1 MKQKSSK
8 ANHSRFL
15 GIVCMTAVVVFG
27 LSSCRPD
34 YDLDTTMPANL
45 GSSIYEFLQDEGYD
59 TYVRLIEDLN
69 YKDVLAKTGSKTL
82 FVADEEAVQRFYQSG
97 TFKKADGTPVSCYED
112 LSIAQKKMILF
123 GSMLNNVYQVAMLSS
138 SEGPTLG
145 DCMRRVASNSVY
157 DSVPVITPDQMPT
170 TKHWQYYKNSTD
182 GIVALRDLTIRPIVF
197 FVNKFLTM
205 KKITDDDYDF
215 LFNQGA
221 YSRNGNN
228 KPGRQPGDA
237 TVNGVRIKTQNLRC
251 FNGFVHEME
260 EVIYSLPNMAE
271 YLSIA
276 QDSKIYSALVERF
289 SAPYY
294 SEAATDRVNALFP
307 EFGGLD
313 SVFQKRYFS
322 QRSQNNQPLKR
333 TPNGANIG
341 TGEILKF
348 DPGWNGYYSATSSTT
363 TAAVALQQNM
373 AVMLVPSDDAMK
385 VWWNEGGGKPLKD
398 RYGAPEFAGVMLDNV
413 EDIIKD
419 MAGVP
424 DNVIVKLL
432 NNNQLNSFVGSVPSK
447 FANVLDDAN
456 DPMGITTAHVDS
468 VAMCCNGAVY
478 FTNKVFSPTAYRS
491 VSFPA
496 LVTEALQI
504 INEAIEL
511 YEFDAY
517 LNSMVAT
524 YSFFIPTVTAS
535 DNPDL
540 NGRLIYV
547 DPVSFGNIT
556 KDEVTGNEIGKAM
569 VFFYNNTTKSI
580 EAKQYNYDMQ
590 LDSVFGTGSTIT
602 DAAIIED
609 RLSDLLDYHI
619 IIGDVEDTRNFEYF
633 QTKGRGT
640 IKIGRDA
647 ADSVRYVYGGYQIE
661 TGEPCK
667 VLTRYDM
674 TTANGNGKTYIIDK
688 PLQTS
693 RKSVYDILSDSI
705 NYPEFEEFHK
715 LVQAANLYAS
725 NMNEHAIGSIRNI
738 NTFNT
743 YHYTVY
749 VPTNDAI
756 KKLIAENKIWT
767 EDRIQAEQARLETL
781 EDNMLDSEAARD
793 NSDAAEAKYQA
804 DSIAYYGEL
813 IRLAR
818 EERGAT
824 AEDPGIA
831 SDSIYTIAA
840 RVAFLGEQIEAF
852 VKYHIQDNAVYY
864 GAEFKIDT
872 VHVGFE
878 ASYETAYMNKKNQ
891 FEKLKVRSNSNGIF
905 VGDTQTPSTS
915 DYQNK
920 YNKVSINQ
928 YSESTG
934 APLFNI
940 MCREYEYNALDLSS
954 VNQIETSSFVV
965 IHQIDDALC
974 NGVIK
979 F

>member
-8 ANHSRFL
+8 ANRSSFL

-45 GSSIYEFLQDEGYD
+45 GSSIYEFLQEEGYD

-97 TFKKADGTPVSCYED
+97 VFKKADGTPVSCYED
-112 LSIAQKKMILF
+112 LSEAQKKMILF

-145 DCMRRVASNSVY
+145 DCMRRVASNTAY
-157 DSVPVITPDQMPT
+157 DSVPFITPAEMPNST
-170 TKHWQYYKNSTD
+170 HWAYYKNNKD
-182 GIVALRDLTIRPIVF
+182 GMYALRDITIRPIVF

-215 LFNQGA
+215 LFNQGE

-237 TVNGVRIKTQNLRC
+237 TVNGVRIKEQNLRC

-271 YLSIA
+271 YLGNSGNT
-276 QDSKIYSALVERF
+276 KIYSALVERF

-294 SEAATDRVNALFP
+294 SQEATDRVNALFDL
-307 EFGGLD
+307 GLD

-322 QRSQNNQPLKR
+322 QRSQNNEPLRR
-333 TPNGANIG
+333 TPAGANIG

-348 DPGWNGYYSATSSTT
+348 DPGWNGYYSQTASTT
-363 TAAVALQQNM
+363 TANVALQQNM

-398 RYGAPEFAGVMLDNV
+398 RYGAPEFAGVVLDNP

-419 MAGVP
+419 MAGIP
-424 DNVIVKLL
+424 NNVIVKLL

-456 DPMGITTAHVDS
+456 DPMGLTTAHVDS

-524 YSFFIPTVTAS
+524 YSFFIPTVSAS
-535 DNPDL
+535 DNPEL
-540 NGRLIYV
+540 NGRLLYV
-547 DPVSFGNIT
+547 DPVGFGQMSVDTTTNH
-556 KDEVTGNEIGKAM
+556 EIGKAI
-569 VFFYNNTTKSI
+569 VFFYNQTTKAI
-580 EAKQYNYDMQ
+580 EAKQYNYDME
-590 LDSVFGTGSTIT
+590 LDSVFGSGSTVSASVIQ
-602 DAAIIED
+602 D

-619 IIGDVEDTRNFEYF
+619 VIGDVEDPRMFEYF

-647 ADSVRYVYGGYQIE
+647 SNAVVDVYGGYQIE
-661 TGEPCK
+661 TDKPSK
-667 VLTRYDM
+667 VLLRYDM

-688 PLQTS
+688 PLQSS
-693 RKSVYDILSDSI
+693 RRSVYDVLSDEV
-705 NYPEFEEFHK
+705 NYPEFAEFHK
-715 LVQAANLYAS
+715 LMEAANLYAPT
-725 NMNEHAIGSIRNI
+725 MNDHAIGSFRNVS
-738 NTFNT
+738 TFNT

-749 VPTNDAI
+749 VPTNESI
-756 KKLIAENKIWT
+756 KKLISEGKIMT
-767 EDRIQAEQARLETL
+767 EEAIEKEQKRLEAL
-781 EDNMLDSEAARD
+781 EDKMLDSEAEIPAIED
-793 NSDAAEAKYQA
+793 PEYDEFLAAYRE
-804 DSIAYYGEL
+804 DSAAYYQEL
-813 IRLAR
+813 IDLAR
-818 EERGAT
+818 VARGASDS
-824 AEDPGIA
+824 DPGIA
-831 SDSIYTIAA
+831 TDSTYTIALYT
-840 RVAFLGEQIEAF
+840 AFLGEQIEAF
-852 VKYHIQDNAVYY
+852 VKYHIQDNSVYY

-891 FEKLKVRSNSNGIF
+891 FEKLRVRSNDDGIF
-905 VGDTQTPSTS
+905 VRDTQSKS
-915 DYQNK
+915 DSEHNVVK
-920 YNKVSINQ
+920 INE
-928 YSESTG
+928 YSATG
-934 APLFNI
+934 APLYNI
-940 MCREYEYNALDLSS
+940 MCREYEYNALEWGEVSE
-954 VNQIETSSFVV
+954 IETSSFVV
-965 IHQIDDALC
+965 IHQIDEPLC

>member
-8 ANHSRFL
+8 ANRSRFL
-15 GIVCMTAVVVFG
+15 GIVCMTAVLVFG

-145 DCMRRVASNSVY
+145 DCMRRVASNTAY
-157 DSVPVITPDQMPT
+157 DSVPFITPDEMPT

-215 LFNQGA
+215 LFNQGI

-237 TVNGVRIKTQNLRC
+237 TVNGVRIKKQNLRC

-260 EVIYSLPNMAE
+260 DVIYSLPNMAE
-271 YLSIA
+271 YLDNS
-276 QDSKIYSALVERF
+276 QNTKIYSALVERF
-289 SAPYY
+289 CAPYY
-294 SEAATDRVNALFP
+294 SQEATDRVNALF
-307 EFGGLD
+307 GLSLD

-322 QRSQNNQPLKR
+322 QRSQGNAVLRR
-333 TPNGANIG
+333 TPNGANLA

-348 DPGWNGYYSATSSTT
+348 DPGWNGYYSNTASTT
-363 TAAVALQQNM
+363 SADVALQQNM
-373 AVMLVPSDDAMK
+373 AVMLVPSDEAMK

-398 RYGAPEFAGVMLDNV
+398 RYGAPEFADQVLDNP

-424 DNVIVKLL
+424 NNVIVKLL

-456 DPMGITTAHVDS
+456 DPMGLTTDHVDS

-496 LVTEALQI
+496 LVTENLQI
-504 INEAIEL
+504 IYQAIED

-535 DNPDL
+535 EDPTL
-540 NGRLIYV
+540 NGRLIYI
-547 DPVSFGNIT
+547 DPIAFGNMLT
-556 KDEVTGNEIGKAM
+556 DTLGNEIGEAI
-569 VFFYNNTTKSI
+569 VFFYNQTTKAI
-580 EAKQYNYDMQ
+580 EGREYQYHIAT
-590 LDSVFGTGSTIT
+590 DSVSGPGMTVTPEIVQ
-602 DAAIIED
+602 D

-619 IIGDVEDTRNFEYF
+619 VIGDVEDPRNFDYF

-640 IKIGRDA
+640 IKVGRDA
-647 ADSVRYVYGGYQIE
+647 TNAVTEIYGGYQIE
-661 TGEPCK
+661 TGKPSK
-667 VLTRYDM
+667 VIMRYDM
-674 TTANGNGKTYIIDK
+674 TTANGNGKTYIIDR
-688 PLQTS
+688 PLQSS
-693 RKSVYDILSDSI
+693 RKSVYNILSDSI
-705 NYPEFEEFHK
+705 NYPEFSEFHK
-715 LVQAANLYAS
+715 LVQTANLYAAT
-725 NMNEHAIGSIRNI
+725 MNEHAIGSIRNI
-738 NTFNT
+738 STFNT

-749 VPTNDAI
+749 VPTNESI
-756 KKLIAENKIWT
+756 KKLINDGILMTADDIEEEKIRLEDMEDAIYNAENSGAT
-767 EDRIQAEQARLETL
+767 
-781 EDNMLDSEAARD
+781 DSEIAAL
-793 NSDAAEAKYQA
+793 EK
-804 DSIAYYGEL
+804 AYLDEL

-818 EERGAT
+818 IERGA
-824 AEDPGIA
+824 ADGEPNIA
-831 SDSIYTIAA
+831 SDSLYSISMRT
-840 RVAFLGEQIEAF
+840 AFLGEQIEAF
-852 VKYHIQDNAVYY
+852 VKYHIQDNSVYY

-872 VHVGFE
+872 VHVGHE

-891 FEKLKVRSNSNGIF
+891 FEKLRVRSNSNGIF
-905 VGDTQTPSTS
+905 LRDTQSKS
-915 DYQNK
+915 EDDYIEVNVGAK
-920 YNKVSINQ
+920 
-928 YSESTG
+928 SESG
-934 APLFNI
+934 APLYNI
-940 MCREYEYNALDLSS
+940 MCREYEYNALDWSQ
-954 VNQIETSSFVV
+954 VTQIETSSFVV
-965 IHQIDDALC
+965 IHQIKEPLC

>member
-8 ANHSRFL
+8 ANRSRFL

-69 YKDVLAKTGSKTL
+69 YKDVLAKTGSKTM

-112 LSIAQKKMILF
+112 LSTAQKKMILF

-145 DCMRRVASNSVY
+145 DCMRRVASNTAY
-157 DSVPVITPDQMPT
+157 DSVPFITPDEMPNSV
-170 TKHWQYYKNSTD
+170 HWAYYRNKNQ
-182 GIVALRDLTIRPIVF
+182 GVYALRDVTIRPIVF

-215 LFNQGA
+215 LFNQGI

-237 TVNGVRIKTQNLRC
+237 TVNGVRIKKQNLRC

-260 EVIYSLPNMAE
+260 DVIYSLPNMAE
-271 YLSIA
+271 YLDNS
-276 QDSKIYSALVERF
+276 QNTQIYSALVERF
-289 SAPYY
+289 CAPYY
-294 SEAATDRVNALFP
+294 SEEATDRVNALF
-307 EFGGLD
+307 GLSLD

-322 QRSQNNQPLKR
+322 QRSQGNAVLRR
-333 TPNGANIG
+333 TPNGANLA

-348 DPGWNGYYSATSSTT
+348 DPGWNGYYSNTASTT
-363 TAAVALQQNM
+363 SAEVALQQNM
-373 AVMLVPSDDAMK
+373 AVMLVPSDEAMK

-398 RYGAPEFAGVMLDNV
+398 RYGAPEFADQVLDNP

-424 DNVIVKLL
+424 NNVIVKLL

-447 FANVLDDAN
+447 FNNVLDDAN
-456 DPMGITTAHVDS
+456 DPMGITTDHVDS

-496 LVTEALQI
+496 LVTENLQI
-504 INEAIEL
+504 IYQAIED

-535 DNPDL
+535 EDPTL
-540 NGRLIYV
+540 NGRLIYI
-547 DPVSFGNIT
+547 DPIAFGNMLT
-556 KDEVTGNEIGKAM
+556 DTLGNEIGEAI
-569 VFFYNNTTKSI
+569 VFFYNQTTKAI
-580 EAKQYNYDMQ
+580 EGREYQYHIAT
-590 LDSVFGTGSTIT
+590 DSVSGPGMTVTPEIVQ
-602 DAAIIED
+602 D

-619 IIGDVEDTRNFEYF
+619 VIGDVEDPRNFDYF

-640 IKIGRDA
+640 IKVGRDA
-647 ADSVRYVYGGYQIE
+647 TNAVTEVYGGYQIE
-661 TGEPCK
+661 TGKPSK
-667 VLTRYDM
+667 VIMRYDM
-674 TTANGNGKTYIIDK
+674 TTANGNGKTYIIDR
-688 PLQTS
+688 PLQSS
-693 RKSVYDILSDSI
+693 RKSVYNILSDSI
-705 NYPEFEEFHK
+705 NYPEFSEFHK
-715 LVQAANLYAS
+715 LVQTANLYAAT
-725 NMNEHAIGSIRNI
+725 MNEHAIGSIRNI
-738 NTFNT
+738 STFNT

-749 VPTNDAI
+749 VPTNESI
-756 KKLIAENKIWT
+756 KKLISDGLLMTADDIEEEKIRLEDMEDAIYNAENSGAT
-767 EDRIQAEQARLETL
+767 
-781 EDNMLDSEAARD
+781 DSEIAAL
-793 NSDAAEAKYQA
+793 EK
-804 DSIAYYGEL
+804 AYLDEL

-818 EERGAT
+818 IERGA
-824 AEDPGIA
+824 ADGEPNIA
-831 SDSIYTIAA
+831 SDSLYSISMRT
-840 RVAFLGEQIEAF
+840 AFLGEQIEAF
-852 VKYHIQDNAVYY
+852 VKYHIQDNSVYY

-872 VHVGFE
+872 VHVGHE

-891 FEKLKVRSNSNGIF
+891 FEKLRVRSNSKGIF
-905 VGDTQTPSTS
+905 LRDTQSKS
-915 DYQNK
+915 EDDYTEVNVGAK
-920 YNKVSINQ
+920 SKS
-928 YSESTG
+928 G
-934 APLFNI
+934 APLYNI
-940 MCREYEYNALDLSS
+940 MCREYEYNALDWSQ
-954 VNQIETSSFVV
+954 VTQIETSSFVV
-965 IHQIDDALC
+965 IHQIKEPLC